1 LEDIYMASGFCTYLK
16 NKLVGHLH
24 GAAYTQPTHV
34 YVGLCT
40 SVAADGTITGEPSG
54 NGYARVEV
62 DNNNTTATWGAA
74 SNGAIT
80 NSAAII
86 QFPACDTNG
95 WGALD
100 TFFVSDNS
108 TGNTNTLYW
117 GDLTTEITVA
127 VGDQPTF
134 NTSQLTV
141 TIS

>member
-1 LEDIYMASGFCTYLK
+1 MASAFCTYLK
-16 NKLVGHLH
+16 NAIAGHIH
-24 GAAYTQPTHV
+24 GASWAQPATV

-54 NGYARVEV
+54 NGYARVAI
-62 DNNNTTATWGAA
+62 DNNDTTTVWGAA
-74 SNGAIT
+74 NAGAVTNG
-80 NSAAII
+80 SAII
-86 QFPACDTNG
+86 QFPVCSSAP

-100 TFFVSDNS
+100 TFFVSTAS

-117 GDLTTEITVA
+117 GDLTAEITVA

-134 NTSQLTV
+134 NTSQLTL